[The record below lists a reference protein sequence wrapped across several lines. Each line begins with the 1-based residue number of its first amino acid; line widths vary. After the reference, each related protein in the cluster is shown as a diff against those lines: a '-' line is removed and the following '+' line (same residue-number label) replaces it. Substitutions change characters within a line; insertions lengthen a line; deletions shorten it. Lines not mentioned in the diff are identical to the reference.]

1 MHAFDL
7 ATDRSQLLVVD
18 MQERFRRAIPAIDCE
33 QDCGRNARILVAG
46 AATLELPVL
55 FTEQVPDKLGPTL
68 SQLRAPCPDAPVLAK
83 QAFSVLDDDAC
94 KQHLAAADRGT
105 VIVAGIE
112 AHICLLA
119 TVDDLLR
126 HGYHT
131 VVAADAI
138 ASRRGDHCSGALA
151 TMRQLGALVV
161 PVESILF
168 RLQRLAT
175 GASFKAISQLIR

>member
-7 ATDRSQLLVVD
+7 TTDRTQLLVVD
-18 MQERFRRAIPAIDCE
+18 MQDRFRRAIPAIDCE
-33 QDCGRNARILVAG
+33 QDCGRTTRILVAG
-46 AATLELPVL
+46 AAALELPVL

-68 SQLRAPCPDAPVLAK
+68 PQLRAPCPEAPVLAK
-83 QAFSVLDDDAC
+83 SAFSVLDDAAC
-94 KQHLAAADRGT
+94 KQHLALTDRGT

-131 VVAADAI
+131 VVAADAV
-138 ASRRGDHCSGALA
+138 ASRRADHCAEALT

-168 RLQRLAT
+168 RLQRRAEGET
-175 GASFKAISQLIR
+175 FKTISQLIR